1 MNAFRQALEAHLNGQ
16 LALETV
22 EDRLHESLAT
32 QPLLASAHAAVIEA
46 LYRSDRI
53 AGPTYL
59 ALREI
64 IQAFQKPL
72 SDPQNPVSGFD
83 KTRLRPP
90 RDSGDTQP
98 GYADKTRIR
107 PSGGNVTTP
116 TIETTSGSSW
126 SNPLRWLTDD

>member
-1 MNAFRQALEAHLNGQ
+1 MDTSMNAFRQALEAHLNGQ

-53 AGPTYL
+53 GGPTYL

-64 IQAFQKPL
+64 IQAFQK
-72 SDPQNPVSGFD
+72 SQSVPQNPFSAGGD

-90 RDSGDTQP
+90 RDMGDTQP
-98 GYADKTRIR
+98 GHADKTRIR
-107 PSGGNVTTP
+107 PS
-116 TIETTSGSSW
+116 
-126 SNPLRWLTDD
+126 